1 MKNSQKRN
9 GFTLIELLVVI
20 AIIAILIALLLP
32 AVQQAREAAR
42 RSTCKNN
49 LKQIGIAMHNYHETF
64 GCLPAGN
71 YEARTNTVIGSSK
84 LVPAWAWGTM
94 ILPQMDRANLYNQLT
109 PGTQKPSDVLGDT
122 SKRNLLA
129 SIIPAFICP
138 SDPSG
143 PINDKRPQNVTSGQF
158 YYSKSNY
165 VASSFC
171 FDVFISNPN
180 DALASLRNQS
190 AFYGESS
197 RRFRDYNGDGMS
209 NSILI
214 GERETPRGSA
224 AIIFV
229 TRTCSEF
236 SDTEADSMAH
246 PFTAMNSG
254 ASGMATGYES
264 IGYPQRMFS
273 STHAGGA
280 HFLFAD
286 GAVRFLSENINSAH
300 MTITNDAQ
308 VKNVAGW
315 GGILQYLHAVSDGQV
330 LDWQ

>member
-71 YEARTNTVIGSSK
+71 YEARLGPPVGSRSQY
-84 LVPAWAWGTM
+84 PAWAWSTM
-94 ILPQMDRANLYNQLT
+94 ILPQMDQANLFNQLS
-109 PGTQKPSDVLGDT
+109 PGRQKPDILLLDAT
-122 SKRNLLA
+122 KRNLLA
-129 SIIPAFICP
+129 SIVPTLICP

-143 PINDKRPQNVTSGQF
+143 PRNEKRSITTIPF
-158 YYSKSNY
+158 EFAKSNY
-165 VASSFC
+165 VASSFA
-171 FDVFISNPN
+171 FDTPIDGTTHPVYPTARFSP
-180 DALASLRNQS
+180 
-190 AFYGESS
+190 FYGDSS
-197 RRFRDYNGDGMS
+197 RRFRDFTDGMS
-209 NSILI
+209 NVVLI
-214 GERETPRGSA
+214 GERESIKGWAGNAFVSRDCSGMGNNAADVMASPFVGINSGSA
-224 AIIFV
+224 GI
-229 TRTCSEF
+229 
-236 SDTEADSMAH
+236 
-246 PFTAMNSG
+246 
-254 ASGMATGYES
+254 ATGSVS
-264 IGYPQRMFS
+264 IGYPTLMFS

-300 MTITNDAQ
+300 MSITNAAQ
-308 VKNVAGW
+308 TINTAGW
-315 GGILQYLHAVSDGQV
+315 GTFQKLNAVNDGQATGEY
-330 LDWQ
+330 